1 MKKHFILS
9 TRTMVSKRNVTL
21 NFGSDNDIYI
31 PMAVVDEMQT
41 RYAKENTERGRI
53 ARENLEY
60 LWSLD
65 FKKLRKG
72 VKQTNGSTIYI
83 STNHTDIE
91 LPKDVEATTL
101 DRLDRRILQTCI
113 AIKNEINNNTQ
124 INGRESE
131 PVILISKSVP
141 LRMKAEMCGIEAQS
155 FKDELL
161 PELSEQYTGR
171 IKLKVSEENY
181 KLFCSQGKIAISL
194 VIPKEDPPEL
204 YENMFVEI
212 EGGYKKANGRI
223 ENGYIVP
230 LTFEKTHPYGIT
242 AKNNAQKFMIEA
254 LTMDEKRATLVIFKG
269 PAGTAKT
276 FLSLAVGLQ
285 KVVEEG
291 LFPGKILISRS
302 PTETGEK
309 LGFLPGNEL
318 EKIHPYLR
326 GIKDNLGNLINPKK
340 DEIGQD
346 IEYPRN
352 KRGNKICPEKPSQ
365 EDGSYV
371 FASGAIRAEAI
382 GYIRGRSICD
392 TFIIID
398 EAQNLTATEI
408 KTIITRVGTGTKL
421 VIIGDPEQIDRPEL
435 SERENGLSYASERF
449 KGEPRCWQITLTD
462 DESVRSELAKIASRI
477 L

>member
-1 MKKHFILS
+1 MRKHFILS
-9 TRTMVSKRNVTL
+9 TRTMVSRRNVTQG
-21 NFGSDNDIYI
+21 FGADNNIYI
-31 PMAVVDEMQT
+31 PLAVIDEMQE

-60 LWSLD
+60 LWGLD
-65 FKKLRKG
+65 FKKLKKG
-72 VKQTNGSTIYI
+72 VKQANGSIVRVTTNYI
-83 STNHTDIE
+83 DVE
-91 LPKDVEATTL
+91 LPKEVEATSL

-113 AIKNEINNNTQ
+113 ALKKEICEDSRKNWKEN
-124 INGRESE
+124 E
-131 PVILISKSVP
+131 PVILISKSVA
-141 LRMKAEMCGIEAQS
+141 LRMKAEMCGVEAQS

-171 IKLKVSEENY
+171 ITIKLSEEKLKQFLKEGKLAVSS
-181 KLFCSQGKIAISL
+181 LFFEGDS
-194 VIPKEDPPEL
+194 PEI

-212 EGGYKKANGRI
+212 EGGYKKELGRI

-230 LTFEKTHPYGIT
+230 LTFEKTHPFGIT
-242 AKNNAQKFMIEA
+242 AKNSAQKFMIEA
-254 LTMDEKRATLVIFKG
+254 LTMDEKRAPLVIFKG
-269 PAGTAKT
+269 SAGTAKT

-309 LGFLPGNEL
+309 IGFLPGNEL
-318 EKIHPYLR
+318 EKIDPYLR

-352 KRGNKICPEKPSQ
+352 KRGGKISTEKPRQ

-371 FASGAIRAEAI
+371 FGTGAIRAEAI

-398 EAQNLTATEI
+398 EAQNITATEI

-449 KGEPRCWQITLTD
+449 KGEAGCWQITLTEN
-462 DESVRSELAKIASRI
+462 ESVRSELAKIASRI